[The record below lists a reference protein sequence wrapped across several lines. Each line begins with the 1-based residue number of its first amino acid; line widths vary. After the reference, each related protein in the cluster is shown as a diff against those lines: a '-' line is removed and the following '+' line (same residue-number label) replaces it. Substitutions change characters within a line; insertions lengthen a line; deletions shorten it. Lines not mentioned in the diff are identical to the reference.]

1 VKQTLIQRAPQELKS
16 EKMNLLKIAPILLLF
31 SICSCQNKEKDKTE
45 RMENNDLKSLL
56 EKQIKAGYAA
66 EKNETDYPNYNFS
79 ETDLNSSNQ
88 ILKDYL
94 IKNGYKIP
102 DNKTFNDLVNKT
114 FQRSLDYNSAKKNVY
129 LDFTNPCDREIKF
142 LKNSSEEQQDLSF
155 YISKEGNFITEL
167 FSIPEILDYEKVFPE
182 IKLLEEKLPL
192 ITNDIKIYKWNS
204 LENLSRIRE
213 QNLKTLLSRNKFLF
227 NGSKVDLVWL
237 LANDKKF
244 LIDLVIKFGFDK
256 EKQINQVAL
265 EELYKKY
272 KNENPIQVEKMG
284 DLFFSKNCD
293 NSLSIRY
300 GLLEY
305 VNETT
310 NEKDNRF
317 IYALSD
323 YASILYDGDIDK
335 VFEKDPSKKFNDV
348 QKANIIALIASIEN
362 PAKNKFKYKNADLWN
377 NESTAIEDLSVSH
390 PEMIDIIVKNKY
402 FGIENLKEIIDNLGS
417 DE

>member
-1 VKQTLIQRAPQELKS
+1 MKKIINLI
-16 EKMNLLKIAPILLLF
+16 PIVIIIF
-31 SICSCQNKEKDKTE
+31 FNSCDSKKK
-45 RMENNDLKSLL
+45 ENNIKNHDLKLL

-79 ETDLNSSNQ
+79 KSDLNSSNQ

-102 DNKTFNDLVNKT
+102 DNKKFNDLVNKT

-142 LKNSSEEQQDLSF
+142 LKNSSKEQQDVSF

-167 FSIPEILDYEKVFPE
+167 FSIPEILDYEKVYPE
-182 IKLLEEKLPL
+182 MKILEEKLPL
-192 ITNDIKIYKWNS
+192 INNNIKIYKWSS

-227 NGSKVDLVWL
+227 NDSKIDLVWL

-244 LIDLVIKFGFDK
+244 LIDLVVKFGFDK
-256 EKQINQVAL
+256 EKQINQIAL
-265 EELYKKY
+265 EELYAKY
-272 KNENPIQVEKMG
+272 KNENPIQVEKIG

-305 VNETT
+305 LKEITT
-310 NEKDNRF
+310 EKDNRF

-323 YASILYDGDIDK
+323 YASILYDGDLNN
-335 VFEKDPSKKFNDV
+335 VFEKDPSKRFNDV

-362 PAKNKFKYKNADLWN
+362 QAKNKFKYKNAVLWN

-390 PEMIDIIVKNKY
+390 PEVVDIIVKNKY

>member
-1 VKQTLIQRAPQELKS
+1 MKKLIHLIP
-16 EKMNLLKIAPILLLF
+16 IAFIIF
-31 SICSCQNKEKDKTE
+31 FNSCNSNKKENSIK
-45 RMENNDLKSLL
+45 NNDLKSLL
-56 EKQIKAGYAA
+56 EKQIRAGYAA

-79 ETDLNSSNQ
+79 ENDLNSSNQ

-167 FSIPEILDYEKVFPE
+167 FSIPEILDYEKVYPE

-237 LANDKKF
+237 LANDKKI
-244 LIDLVIKFGFDK
+244 LIDLVDKFGFDK

-272 KNENPIQVEKMG
+272 KNENPIQVEKIG

-348 QKANIIALIASIEN
+348 HKANIIALIASIEN

-390 PEMIDIIVKNKY
+390 PEIIDIIVKNKY
-402 FGIENLKEIIDNLGS
+402 FGIENLKGIIDNLGS

>member
-1 VKQTLIQRAPQELKS
+1 MKKLI
-16 EKMNLLKIAPILLLF
+16 NLIPIIF
-31 SICSCQNKEKDKTE
+31 IIFFNSCNSNKKENSI
-45 RMENNDLKSLL
+45 ENSDLKSLL
-56 EKQIKAGYAA
+56 EKQIRAGYVA
-66 EKNETDYPNYNFS
+66 EKNETDYRNYSFS
-79 ETDLNSSNQ
+79 ENDLNSSNQ
-88 ILKDYL
+88 MLKEYL
-94 IKNGYKIP
+94 IENGYKIP
-102 DNKTFNDLVNKT
+102 DNKSFNDLVNKT
-114 FQRSLDYNSAKKNVY
+114 FQRSLDYNSSKKNVY

-142 LKNSSEEQQDLSF
+142 FKNSSEEQQDLSF

-167 FSIPEILDYEKVFPE
+167 FSIPEILDYEKVYPE

-237 LANDKKF
+237 VANDKKF
-244 LIDLVIKFGFDK
+244 LIDLVVKFGFDK
-256 EKQINQVAL
+256 EKQINQITL

-272 KNENPIQVEKMG
+272 KNENPIQVEKIG
-284 DLFFSKNCD
+284 DLFFAKTCD

-305 VNETT
+305 VKEIT

-323 YASILYDGDIDK
+323 YSSILYDGDLNK
-335 VFEKDPSKKFNDV
+335 VFEKDPSKRFNDV
-348 QKANIIALIASIEN
+348 QKANIIALIASVEN
-362 PAKNKFKYKNADLWN
+362 PAKNKYKYKNAALWN

-390 PEMIDIIVKNKY
+390 PEIIDIIVKNNY

-417 DE
+417 EE